1 MPLFAIC
8 DHRALPFG
16 NFGMREGS
24 DSEAILKYVP
34 PMQILMWVFL
44 KRQVQTSQKVSSR
57 NRNPNKWWV
66 FWFTFLFPAPKGR
79 YPSKTKPF
87 LNLERFELQ
96 PGFGALSRECATN
109 GLCPQTF
116 GHNAL
121 GVGKNWKPG
130 IPKNTPRFG
139 SDFLEVPLG
148 MV

>member
-1 MPLFAIC
+1 
-8 DHRALPFG
+8 
-16 NFGMREGS
+16 MREGS

-44 KRQVQTSQKVSSR
+44 KKEVQTSQRVRLEIETPTNGGCFGS
-57 NRNPNKWWV
+57 P
-66 FWFTFLFPAPKGR
+66 FCFQPQKGGTLL
-79 YPSKTKPF
+79 KTKPF
-87 LNLERFELQ
+87 LDLERFELQ

-121 GVGKNWKPG
+121 GVGKNWKPAGKPFWG